1 MKQLRIV
8 AIVMATLGV
17 GCMTSGTYDT
27 YGQPAYA
34 QQPAYATASYGTG
47 VIVNGT
53 ELGANDKAQLDAI
66 LGQSVPAGR
75 YWMDAS
81 YNFGYEGSGASV
93 NLRDLYLA
101 KNPQAAQSQ
110 ERGVSMYST
119 DTAGRGSSIV
129 SEGGCT
135 ILSTPSGSL
144 SSGC

>member
-1 MKQLRIV
+1 MKQLRLA
-8 AIVMATLGV
+8 AILMTILGV
-17 GCMTSGTYDT
+17 GCMTTGTYDT
-27 YGQPAYA
+27 YGTPQYA
-34 QQPAYATASYGTG
+34 QPYAATAAHGTG
-47 VIVNGT
+47 VFVNGT
-53 ELGANDKAQLDAI
+53 ELGASDKAQLDAI
-66 LGQSVPAGR
+66 VGQSVPAGR

-81 YNFGYEGSGASV
+81 YNFGYENEPASV

-101 KNPQAAQSQ
+101 KYPPERSQ

-119 DTAGRGSSIV
+119 DSAGRGSSIV

>member
-8 AIVMATLGV
+8 AILMAVLGV
-17 GCMTSGTYDT
+17 GCMTSGA
-27 YGQPAYA
+27 YGAYGTSQYGA
-34 QQPAYATASYGTG
+34 QPAYATMGTG

-53 ELGANDKAQLDAI
+53 EISANDKAQLDSI

-81 YNFGYEGSGASV
+81 YNFGYEGQAASV

-101 KNPQAAQSQ
+101 QHPEQRTAQR

-119 DTAGRGSSIV
+119 DSAGRGSSIV

-135 ILSTPSGSL
+135 ILSTPDGSL